1 MQCFVY
7 KSLHKADTYVFLAR
21 RDGFDVLPAPI
32 AETLGKLV
40 WVMDLDLTPE
50 RKLAREEAAVVIAN
64 IERRGFHLQLPPPET
79 TSDPAPPE
87 R

>member
-7 KSLHKADTYVFLAR
+7 KSLRKADTYVFLAK
-21 RDGFDVLPAPI
+21 RDGFDVLPAPN

-50 RKLAREEAAVVIAN
+50 RKLAREDAAVVIAN

-79 TSDPAPPE
+79 TSDPAPPG

>member
-7 KSLHKADTYVFLAR
+7 KSLRKADTYVFLAR

>member
-7 KSLHKADTYVFLAR
+7 KSLRKADTYVFFAK

-40 WVMDLDLTPE
+40 WVMDLELTPE
-50 RKLAREEAAVVIAN
+50 RKLAREDAAVVIAN

-79 TSDPAPPE
+79 ASDSAPPE
-87 R
+87 K

>member
-7 KSLHKADTYVFLAR
+7 KSPRKADTYVFLAK

-50 RKLAREEAAVVIAN
+50 RKLAREDAAVVIAN

>member
-7 KSLHKADTYVFLAR
+7 KSPRKADTYVFLAK

-50 RKLAREEAAVVIAN
+50 RKLAREDAAVVIAN

-79 TSDPAPPE
+79 TSDPAPPG

>member
-7 KSLHKADTYVFLAR
+7 KSLRKADTYVFLAK

-50 RKLAREEAAVVIAN
+50 RKLAREDAAVVIAN

-79 TSDPAPPE
+79 TSDPAPPG

>member
-7 KSLHKADTYVFLAR
+7 KSLRKADTYVFLAKC
-21 RDGFDVLPAPI
+21 DGFDVLPAPI

-40 WVMDLDLTPE
+40 WVMDLELTPE
-50 RKLAREEAAVVIAN
+50 RKLAREDAAVVIAN

-79 TSDPAPPE
+79 AFDLAPPE

>member
-7 KSLHKADTYVFLAR
+7 KSLRKADTYVFLAK

-50 RKLAREEAAVVIAN
+50 RKLASEDAAVVIAN
-64 IERRGFHLQLPPPET
+64 VERRGFHLQLPPPET
-79 TSDPAPPE
+79 TSDPAPPG

>member
-7 KSLHKADTYVFLAR
+7 KSLRKADTYVFLAR

-50 RKLAREEAAVVIAN
+50 RKLAREEAAVVMAN

-79 TSDPAPPE
+79 TPDPAPPE